1 MLRRFVATVA
11 LLTLATAGLAAGASL
26 KSSWLH
32 RKVVLTQPLYSVLVM
47 RGTFGGGAVLS
58 REGLTVVSPE
68 KGIYYQFHG
77 SFFAGDHDV
86 VGRDLQEVVDEV
98 SAEHR
103 LMPMRNDPNTGRL
116 LPPIPVSRPAQL
128 VTYAAGTMLK
138 VRKVAVARDHVT
150 LTFDDLHGHRAVT
163 TLTVQWPQPL
173 SRDLTEQPGIDR
185 LLQQFLAPAR

>member
-1 MLRRFVATVA
+1 MSRRVAATVVA
-11 LLTLATAGLAAGASL
+11 LVVAVAGAAAGASL

-32 RKVVLTQPLYSVLVM
+32 RRVVLKQPLYSILVT
-47 RGTFGGGAVLS
+47 RQAFGGGALLS

-68 KGIYYQFHG
+68 QGVYYEFRG
-77 SFFAGDHDV
+77 SFFSGDHNV
-86 VGRDLQEVVDEV
+86 VGTDLQEVVEEV

-116 LPPIPVSRPAQL
+116 LPPTPVSRPARL

-138 VRKVAVARDHVT
+138 VRKVAIAKDRVT
-150 LTFDDLHGHRAVT
+150 LTFDDLQGNRAVT

-173 SRDLTEQPGIDR
+173 SHDLSEQPAIDR
-185 LLQQFLAPAR
+185 LLQQFLAPAK